1 MFEALYSLSAKNSKE
16 IGPSSNEGLKYR
28 DIESV
33 KFECGKCCTHLFRG
47 SIYIHEPVCYFA
59 KILVNMKFMPNFF
72 CQNKF

>member
-33 KFECGKCCTHLFRG
+33 KFEYGKFFSGVRYTYLNQCVKLIA
-47 SIYIHEPVCYFA
+47 SIEST
-59 KILVNMKFMPNFF
+59 
-72 CQNKF
+72 